1 MITIQPLRDLRP
13 CLPFALAI
21 NADPCLGDPMLR
33 SQEQLQIN
41 LLSAQ
46 DKASHQAFGAY
57 EGERLAGLF
66 VFLILPDERYIEMLA
81 GLTREPAAWEAML
94 AHLRAQYPSCQ
105 ADFVYNPKNAP
116 LRDCLRAAGADF
128 DPEQQKMI
136 LARTVDYRTPLQ
148 TILYTPAYREQY
160 ARMHSTDVY
169 WTADKILAAPERFR
183 VILAL
188 DGQKVVGYL
197 DVTYCFEENQPY
209 DIFVLPG
216 YRNRGYAKAMLARA
230 VALNRPKG
238 MSLLVDADNAPAVA
252 AYAALGFERVENAN
266 SITASLRL

>member
-1 MITIQPLRDLRP
+1 MISIQPLCDLRP

-46 DKASHQAFGAY
+46 DKASHQAFGTY

-81 GLTREPAAWEAML
+81 GLTRQPAACEAML
-94 AHLRAQYPSCQ
+94 A
-105 ADFVYNPKNAP
+105 
-116 LRDCLRAAGADF
+116 
-128 DPEQQKMI
+128 
-136 LARTVDYRTPLQ
+136 RT
-148 TILYTPAYREQY
+148 
-160 ARMHSTDVY
+160 
-169 WTADKILAAPERFR
+169 
-183 VILAL
+183 
-188 DGQKVVGYL
+188 
-197 DVTYCFEENQPY
+197 
-209 DIFVLPG
+209 
-216 YRNRGYAKAMLARA
+216 

>member
-1 MITIQPLRDLRP
+1 MNERSFRFLQPLRDLRP

-21 NADPCLGDPMLR
+21 NVDPCLGDLMLR

-81 GLTREPAAWEAML
+81 GLTREPAAW
-94 AHLRAQYPSCQ
+94 
-105 ADFVYNPKNAP
+105 
-116 LRDCLRAAGADF
+116 
-128 DPEQQKMI
+128 
-136 LARTVDYRTPLQ
+136 
-148 TILYTPAYREQY
+148 
-160 ARMHSTDVY
+160 
-169 WTADKILAAPERFR
+169 
-183 VILAL
+183 
-188 DGQKVVGYL
+188 
-197 DVTYCFEENQPY
+197 
-209 DIFVLPG
+209 
-216 YRNRGYAKAMLARA
+216 KAMLART